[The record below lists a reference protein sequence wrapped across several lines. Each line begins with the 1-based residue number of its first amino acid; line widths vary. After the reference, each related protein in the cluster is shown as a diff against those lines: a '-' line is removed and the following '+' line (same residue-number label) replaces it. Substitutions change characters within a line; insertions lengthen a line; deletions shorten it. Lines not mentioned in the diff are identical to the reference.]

1 MYGVNTMSQ
10 QDLTAD
16 MLTRVRNAVRNHA
29 PTVSCLNN
37 KLNRGVAQVLK
48 DEGFIDGFSVIDDGR
63 QGRLDIQLRYGERG
77 EKVINTIKRESKPG
91 CRVYRSVEDLPRPLG
106 GLGIAIVSTSSGI
119 MSDRRC
125 RAENVGGELVATVA

>member
-29 PTVSCLNN
+29 PTVACLNN
-37 KLNRGVAQVLK
+37 KLNRGIAQVLV
-48 DEGFIDGFSVIDDGR
+48 DEGFIDRYEVIDDGR
-63 QGRLDIQLRYGERG
+63 QGRLDVHLRYGERG
-77 EKVINTIKRESKPG
+77 EKVINSIKRESKPG
-91 CRVYRSVEDLPRPLG
+91 CRVYKCVEDLPRPLG

-125 RAENVGGELVATVA
+125 REENVGGEVVATVA

>member
-1 MYGVNTMSQ
+1 MSQ

-29 PTVSCLNN
+29 PSVSCLNS
-37 KLNRGVAQVLK
+37 KLNRGVANVLQK
-48 DEGFIDGFSVIDDGR
+48 EGYIDGFEVIDDGR

-106 GLGIAIVSTSSGI
+106 GLGIAIISTSSGI
-119 MSDRRC
+119 MSDRDC
-125 RAENVGGELVATVA
+125 RKEKVGGEVVATVA